1 MLLKLRKG
9 LRMRKISMSKRA
21 SNMREA
27 ARKRLFKNAGPLTD
41 VSHLRGQAVFM
52 MGAPG
57 SGKGF
62 VSKRLYL
69 KYMPGGGVGGTLEED
84 MFKREL
90 TEKER
95 GLSNIN
101 FEEAKSRIKNYGFE
115 IRYNEGGDSAT
126 LPFHIHDLETEDF
139 IPKSRWEEEV
149 DPIVLREIR
158 GLEEVVF
165 STPKHELP
173 TYWRVV
179 DPDMYKEELSGYMET
194 KPGYVHEMSSEMS
207 KAYFEAAVET
217 GDPLIVDGTGAK
229 AKKYID
235 QMVYVASKGYKITIV
250 WVYVPLVANLIRNAT
265 RTRVVNSNT
274 VTYMWGKM
282 PETWSKV
289 QSIVQKKKIFNTF
302 DPSLSGDDAK
312 RYLAKKDIVDGYIQ
326 EHTGY
331 PDLLTYLLQ
340 SNEVS
345 NDQKRIAKSLRW
357 LRPNGAKLTP
367 KEERMK
373 ELRERRNNRSL

>member
-1 MLLKLRKG
+1 
-9 LRMRKISMSKRA
+9 
-21 SNMREA
+21 MREA
-27 ARKRLFKNAGPLTD
+27 ARKRLMKNAGPLTD

-62 VSKRLYL
+62 ASKRLYL
-69 KYMPGGGVGGTLEED
+69 KYMPGGGVDGTLEKE
-84 MFKREL
+84 MFKRQL
-90 TEKER
+90 TEQQR
-95 GLSNIN
+95 GLESIN
-101 FEEAKSRIKNYGFE
+101 FEKVKNRIENYGFE
-115 IRYNEGGDSAT
+115 IRYNEGGNSAT
-126 LPFHIHDLETEDF
+126 LPFHIHDLETEEF

-149 DPIVLREIR
+149 DPTALREIR

-165 STPKHELP
+165 SVPKHELP

-217 GDPLIVDGTGAK
+217 GDPLIVDGTGANS
-229 AKKYID
+229 KKYVT
-235 QMVYVASKGYKITIV
+235 QMKYVASKGYRISIV

-265 RTRVVNSNT
+265 RKRVVSSNT
-274 VTYMWGKM
+274 VTYMWKKM
-282 PETWSKV
+282 PDTWKEV
-289 QSIVQKKKIFNTF
+289 QPFVQTKKILNEF
-302 DPSLSGDDAK
+302 DPSLGGDDAK
-312 RYLAKKDIVDGYIQ
+312 KYLAKKDLVDGYIQ

-340 SNEVS
+340 SNEVPA
-345 NDQKRIAKSLRW
+345 DQKKLAKSLRW
-357 LRPNGAKLTP
+357 LRPNGEKLSP

-373 ELRERRNNRSL
+373 ELRERRNNRSR

>member
-1 MLLKLRKG
+1 
-9 LRMRKISMSKRA
+9 
-21 SNMREA
+21 MREA
-27 ARKRLFKNAGPLTD
+27 ARKRLMKNAGPLTN

-62 VSKRLYL
+62 VSKKLYL
-69 KYMPGGGVGGTLEED
+69 KYMPGGGVDGTLEED
-84 MFKREL
+84 MFEREL
-90 TEKER
+90 ADQQR
-95 GLSNIN
+95 GLKTIN
-101 FEEAKSRIKNYGFE
+101 FEKVKSRIENYGFE
-115 IRYNEGGDSAT
+115 IKYNEGGDSAT
-126 LPFHIHDLETEDF
+126 LPFHIHDLETEEL

-149 DPIVLREIR
+149 DPIALKEIR

-179 DPDMYKEELSGYMET
+179 DPDKYKEELLGYMEK

-217 GDPLIVDGTGAK
+217 GDPLIVDGTGAN
-229 AKKYID
+229 ATKYVN
-235 QMVYVASKGYKITIV
+235 QMKYVALKGYKVSIV

-265 RTRVVNSNT
+265 RKRVVNSNT
-274 VTYMWGKM
+274 VTFLWGKM
-282 PETWSKV
+282 PETWSAV
-289 QSIVQKKKIFNTF
+289 QKYVQKKKIFNTF
-302 DPSLSGDDAK
+302 DPSMGGTDAK
-312 RYLAKKDIVDGYIQ
+312 KYLAKKDLVDGYIQ

-340 SNEVS
+340 SDKVPA
-345 NDQKRIAKSLRW
+345 DQKKLAQSLRW

-373 ELRERRNNRSL
+373 ELRERRNNRRR